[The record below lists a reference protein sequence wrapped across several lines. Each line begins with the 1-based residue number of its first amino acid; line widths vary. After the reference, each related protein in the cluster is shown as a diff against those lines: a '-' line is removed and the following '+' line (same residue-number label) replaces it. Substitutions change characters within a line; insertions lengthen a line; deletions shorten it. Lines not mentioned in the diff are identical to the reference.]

1 MRTAIGV
8 LTALLIASMA
18 FGVFKIE
25 EDRRQESEMTLLQVR
40 AVGAEVTSDFWEGAA
55 KLLDQCLAQ
64 RDELQR
70 SLRIARLASSLKPQ
84 CP

>member
-1 MRTAIGV
+1 MKTAIGV
-8 LTALLIASMA
+8 LTALLIASVA

-25 EDRRQESEMTLLQVR
+25 EDRRQESEMTLLHIR
-40 AVGAEVTSDFWEGAA
+40 AVGAEVSSDFWEGAA

-70 SLRIARLASSLKPQ
+70 NLLIARVASSVKPQ